1 MVWGACRDCPAIIL
15 FFGPGL
21 VQDQLESVL
30 EVLHRQMEQYRDQ
43 PQHLEKIAYQQRLL
57 QEDLVHIRAELS
69 RESTVRGG
77 CGGWQA
83 LSRPHDR
90 LARALFLISRAG
102 AELVVRGQSL
112 GVVELL
118 QAAS

>member
-1 MVWGACRDCPAIIL
+1 MEGTASGSVLPSSCSLAPVC
-15 FFGPGL
+15 L

-69 RESTVRGG
+69 RESTVRRG
-77 CGGWQA
+77 CGGWQT
-83 LSRPHDR
+83 LPCPPQHG
-90 LARALFLISRAG
+90 LARGLLFSPPKL
-102 AELVVRGQSL
+102 
-112 GVVELL
+112 
-118 QAAS
+118 